1 MGVLPYLELF
11 IFVFVSIWELYSCL
25 CLENTPTAC
34 LHINKQNEKTLLS
47 CRTSSLDNSVEFF
60 DPSGKMYRYCPA
72 SFFGNRENC
81 SKHVTQDRISNV
93 TILTLNNPF
102 DTNNFGKWKCV
113 HGQIYDTSTV
123 IPNNHLRF
131 KPDSDITT
139 FSSDFYGQALH
150 IGKGFFFQFTCK
162 LFQIPVDN
170 SLTFL
175 VNEKTVDILRFEKLD
190 CYNIKGKCTENS
202 CSCSLSTNTF
212 QWFYSISTSLKKMI
226 FEVQARYADMSTG
239 KIVKVSLSRTF
250 YSEDFG
256 TLKMRTDTIRP
267 GINESSWKD
276 NKKSDIDMSVKDY
289 QTVPLIVG
297 IVFVLL
303 VSFVIL
309 FIIARQCHVDNENE
323 GQFTHKRYL
332 RLVKDDNLK
341 RYPDQKG
348 YENSVEDIC
357 TNCSS
362 NPAFIICND
371 CHSLQCIM
379 CRQKRTEIHEECNS
393 CRSKAI
399 LYVCLLCVKKN
410 V

>member
-1 MGVLPYLELF
+1 MGMYNC
-11 IFVFVSIWELYSCL
+11 SQHC
-25 CLENTPTAC
+25 
-34 LHINKQNEKTLLS
+34 NKQSDCLQINTKNEKTLLS
-47 CRTSSLDNSVEFF
+47 FKTSSLDNSVAFV
-60 DPSGKMYRYCPA
+60 DPSGKYHRYCPS
-72 SFFGNRENC
+72 SFYGDRENC
-81 SKHVTQDRISNV
+81 SKHVTQNRISNV
-93 TILTLNNPF
+93 TTLTLNNPF
-102 DTNNFGKWKCV
+102 DISNFGKWKCF
-113 HGQIYDTSTV
+113 HGPNHVCDTSTV
-123 IPNNHLRF
+123 IHNNCLRF
-131 KPDSDITT
+131 KPDAETT
-139 FSSDFYGQALH
+139 SSSSDFYGQALS
-150 IGKGFFFQFTCK
+150 IDSGFFFQFTCK
-162 LFQIPVDN
+162 MFQIPVDN

-276 NKKSDIDMSVKDY
+276 NKKSDIDMSVKAY

-309 FIIARQCHVDNENE
+309 IIIARQCHVDNENE
-323 GQFTHKRYL
+323 GQFTHS
-332 RLVKDDNLK
+332 
-341 RYPDQKG
+341 

-379 CRQKRTEIHEECNS
+379 CRQKHKQKNRNYCYVKIRGRTEIHE
-393 CRSKAI
+393 
-399 LYVCLLCVKKN
+399 
-410 V
+410 